1 MTDHRPTLFVLGSSH
16 GKRLAMAL
24 QKITELSQEYKIENY
39 AKSGARFENMDFPNL
54 EKLTDRDVIIIQIF
68 GNNFLKKF
76 IKIKFINGKKQ
87 MLLTKYVPV
96 PESTIISMYNSLKE
110 IFSCTRAKVFC
121 LDCPVRHLNHS
132 SRQLAT
138 RVFQLFKARNK
149 SLHRTLKN
157 SNITTL
163 DHKKFLGV
171 KNTKL
176 RTVTGYAETLVD
188 DVHFFPIFYENIAKK
203 LWCEIKKKEV

>member
-1 MTDHRPTLFVLGSSH
+1 MTDHRPTLFCLGSSH
-16 GKRLAMAL
+16 GKRLAIAL
-24 QKITELSQEYKIENY
+24 QKIPELCKEYKIENY
-39 AKSGARFENMDFPNL
+39 AKSGARFENMDFPDL
-54 EKLTDRDVIIIQIF
+54 EKLTNRDVIIIQIF

-110 IFSCTRAKVFC
+110 KFSYTRAKIFC
-121 LDCPVRHLNHS
+121 LDCPVRHLNYS

-149 SLHRTLKN
+149 SLHTTLKN

-176 RTVTGYAETLVD
+176 RAVSGYAKTLVD
-188 DVHFFPIFYENIAKK
+188 DVHFFPIFYDNIAKNI
-203 LWCEIKKKEV
+203 WCEIKKTEV